1 VNNLSGDVRD
11 NQQMLIDK
19 SWQAHEVFRVDSNGR
34 LENLGRA
41 NEIWRVPVEL
51 KQMIPEFFI
60 FRR

>member
-1 VNNLSGDVRD
+1 
-11 NQQMLIDK
+11 MLIDK
-19 SWQAHEVFRVDSNGR
+19 LWQAHEVFRVDSNGR

-51 KQMIPEFFI
+51 KQMTPEFFI